1 MRVSTP
7 TMSSTMNRFITQ
19 HNEKREKI
27 NKQMM
32 TQQRITLPSEDPIA
46 STRLLQINREQANI
60 KQYSSNINGLSNS
73 LTNQTGHVSAINKQL
88 VSIKDSLLSINDSV
102 KSNKDISGIADEL
115 NYMLESVVAGLNA
128 KNSEGRYLFAGTESN
143 KQPITFDK
151 STNKYTYIGN
161 GDNRQTGVGEGVKIT
176 ENVHLQPGFS
186 DNSDQLAT
194 LNKLKK
200 LCDDIKQPTVP
211 GTVVSHTT
219 AIDEMMGLIDNASD
233 HMGVTL
239 TELGIRQKHS
249 QLLQKN
255 HEEMELSNAT
265 IQEKLVGLD
274 LAESYMELMN
284 LMAVTNANYTT
295 FKQINSLSL
304 FNLI

>member
-1 MRVSTP
+1 MRISTP

-19 HNEKREKI
+19 HNGKLEKI

-46 STRLLQINREQANI
+46 STRLLQINREQVNI
-60 KQYSSNINGLSNS
+60 KQYSSNISGLSNS
-73 LTNQTGHVSAINKQL
+73 LANQTGHVSAINKQL
-88 VSIKDSLLSINDSV
+88 VSIKSSLLSINDSV
-102 KSNKDISGIADEL
+102 KSNKDISGVADEL

-128 KNSEGRYLFAGTESN
+128 KNSEGRYLFAGTASN

-151 STNKYTYIGN
+151 TADKYTYVGN
-161 GDNRQTGVGEGVKIT
+161 SDNRQTGVGEGVKIT
-176 ENVHLQPGFS
+176 DNVHLQPGFS
-186 DNSDQLAT
+186 DKTDPLAT

-200 LCDDIKQPTVP
+200 LCDDIKKSALP
-211 GTVVSHTT
+211 GAAASHTA

-239 TELGIRQKHS
+239 TELGIRQKQG

-265 IQEKLVGLD
+265 I
-274 LAESYMELMN
+274 
-284 LMAVTNANYTT
+284 
-295 FKQINSLSL
+295 
-304 FNLI
+304 

>member
-1 MRVSTP
+1 MNKQTS
-7 TMSSTMNRFITQ
+7 SSTAVQ
-19 HNEKREKI
+19 
-27 NKQMM
+27 
-32 TQQRITLPSEDPIA
+32 
-46 STRLLQINREQANI
+46 
-60 KQYSSNINGLSNS
+60 QYSSNISGLSNS

-88 VSIKDSLLSINDSV
+88 VSIKSSLVSINGNI
-102 KSNKDISGIADEL
+102 KSNKDIAGVADEL

-128 KNSEGRYLFAGTESN
+128 KNSEGRYLFAGTASN
-143 KQPITFDK
+143 KQPITFDSAK
-151 STNKYTYIGN
+151 NKYTYVGN
-161 GDNRQTGVGEGVKIT
+161 SDNRQTGVGEGVKIT
-176 ENVHLQPGFS
+176 ENVHLQSGFTDTS
-186 DNSDQLAT
+186 GDLAT

-200 LCDDIKQPTVP
+200 LCDNIKKPILPAAVA
-211 GTVVSHTT
+211 SHTA

-265 IQEKLVGLD
+265 IQENLVGLD

>member
-19 HNEKREKI
+19 HNEKLEKI

-88 VSIKDSLLSINDSV
+88 VSIKSSLVSINGNI
-102 KSNKDISGIADEL
+102 KSNKDIAGVADEL

-128 KNSEGRYLFAGTESN
+128 KNSEGRYLFAGTASN

-151 STNKYTYIGN
+151 MTDKYTYVGN
-161 GDNRQTGVGEGVKIT
+161 SDNRQTGVGEGVKIT
-176 ENVHLQPGFS
+176 ENVHLQSGFT
-186 DNSDQLAT
+186 DANGDLAT

-200 LCDDIKQPTVP
+200 LCDDIKKNTLPST
-211 GTVVSHTT
+211 SHTT

-265 IQEKLVGLD
+265 IQENLVGLD

>member
-1 MRVSTP
+1 MRISTP
-7 TMSSTMNRFITQ
+7 TMSSAMSKFIIQ
-19 HNEKREKI
+19 RHESLDKI

-60 KQYSSNINGLSNS
+60 KQYTGNIDGLSNS
-73 LTNQTGHVSAINKQL
+73 LTHQVGHVSAINTQL
-88 VSIKDSLLSINDSV
+88 VAIKDRLLSISNDV
-102 KSNKDISGIADEL
+102 KSNKDISGVADEI
-115 NYMLESVVAGLNA
+115 NYMLEAVVAELNA
-128 KNSEGRYLFAGTESN
+128 KNSEGRYLFAGTASN
-143 KQPITFDK
+143 TKPITFDK
-151 STNKYTYIGN
+151 NNNTYTFVGN
-161 GDNRQTGVGEGVKIT
+161 SKNRQTGVGEGVKIT
-176 ENVHLQPGFS
+176 ENVHLQSGFA
-186 DNSDQLAT
+186 DANGDLAT

-200 LCDDIKQPTVP
+200 LCDDIKQNTLPST
-211 GTVVSHTT
+211 SHTT
-219 AIDEMMGLIDNASD
+219 AINEMMGLIDSASD

-239 TELGIRQKHS
+239 TELGIRQTHS
-249 QLLQKN
+249 KLLQKN
-255 HEEMELSNAT
+255 HEEMELSNIT
-265 IQEKLVGLD
+265 IKENLVGLD